1 MIQDMI
7 DSVED
12 SNGHSEESDDDIH
25 LGHDEPDSIEWERVP
40 DNIPVPIQHEV
51 SALQNI
57 GYVSQDMSDSTLT
70 ASGVISSAYNTV
82 SSFFSFRR

>member
-1 MIQDMI
+1 MM

-12 SNGHSEESDDDIH
+12 SNGQSEESDEDVPV
-25 LGHDEPDSIEWERVP
+25 GHDEPDSAEWERVP
-40 DNIPVPIQHEV
+40 DNIPVPIQQEA
-51 SALQNI
+51 SSIQM

-82 SSFFSFRR
+82 SSFFTFRR